1 MAQSKRLSMSPSQP
15 FLAPVSLPP
24 VPVSRPSDEHFDA
37 VARKVAAAP
46 PSVPGSPN
54 PANPETRTEQVS
66 IDLRTQFDEV
76 QNLRRDLGIMRQ
88 IYVDFVNQTK
98 DTFQTLRSQTQSV
111 REVAMTKLR
120 GNRALVDADKA
131 KLEAQSQNAVQL
143 VEDIS
148 DTIDTCKD
156 DVLRRSVMPRPGT
169 LQTMKSDLEKAKASV
184 DQLLGQIATSTPI
197 WKQTWNS
204 ELKTVLE
211 EQHVLT
217 HQEKLAADLKG
228 DVSQAAE
235 IFETLSQYVA
245 QKQQVPG
252 RGGLRPYRPPSP
264 TEEGGVSHLM
274 MEIRAKEADPNR
286 RLRAIE
292 QQQKAREKELASKT
306 DEFTDELSGFVQGKK
321 LKKTGGTEEAERL
334 RQRRQELTLR
344 KMMQSEAGVGPASPG
359 ASVGILTP
367 MTTGNSVLTPTPTG
381 NSVVSVASAMSNAS
395 GSTTPPAS
403 GDAAKRASEGG
414 QTV

>member
-1 MAQSKRLSMSPSQP
+1 
-15 FLAPVSLPP
+15 
-24 VPVSRPSDEHFDA
+24 
-37 VARKVAAAP
+37 
-46 PSVPGSPN
+46 
-54 PANPETRTEQVS
+54 
-66 IDLRTQFDEV
+66 
-76 QNLRRDLGIMRQ
+76 MRQ

-98 DTFQTLRSQTQSV
+98 DTFQTVRSQTQSV
-111 REVAMTKLR
+111 REVAMTKLS
-120 GNRALVDADKA
+120 GNRAIVDADKA
-131 KLEAQSQNAVQL
+131 KLEAHSQNAVQL

-148 DTIDTCKD
+148 DTIDACKD
-156 DVLRRSVMPRPGT
+156 DVLKRSVMPRPGT
-169 LQTMKSDLEKAKASV
+169 LQTMRTDLEKAKASV
-184 DQLLGQIATSTPI
+184 EQLLNQIATSTPT

-228 DVSQAAE
+228 DITQAADV
-235 IFETLSQYVA
+235 FETLSQYVA
-245 QKQQVPG
+245 QKQQTPG
-252 RGGLRPYRPPSP
+252 RGGLRTYRPPTP
-264 TEEGGVSHLM
+264 TDEGDVSQLM

-344 KMMQSEAGVGPASPG
+344 KMMQSEAGGPGPSSPG
-359 ASVGILTP
+359 ASSIGALSPMPTGSSILTP
-367 MTTGNSVLTPTPTG
+367 SPTG
-381 NSVVSVASAMSNAS
+381 NSTASL
-395 GSTTPPAS
+395 GIETETTPAS
-403 GDAAKRASEGG
+403 GEMKPTGSEE
-414 QTV
+414 